1 MAELEKEGLNQTMH
15 ENQDED
21 EPHYTDDSKTSKIQ
35 DDAIFEEKLIE
46 EVRRYN
52 NLYNTSLKDYK
63 DFTITSNSW
72 KEIAQTLR
80 VEEQICRTKWKKLR
94 DRYVRLRR
102 KIKGKSGDTASGIQT
117 QILTTLS
124 WLSGFIKHKETK
136 SDYPQEEEMDTSE
149 DLQDDNLIER
159 EHFHSSNNEQQD
171 GHLAVRRNVIL
182 ERTKFN
188 QRQQEAG
195 ETADDFITALH
206 CLSQHCGYGGLLSE
220 MIRDRLVAGLLDRRL
235 SKQLQMDPEL
245 TLDKAVTRIRQ
256 TEIVEKQ
263 QDLQENTFKAAS
275 STENEDRVLSCRKH
289 QCPANVQCQS
299 EKNQNSERPQ
309 QPQTTQKNAED
320 PLDTDDTDGFST
332 GGEKPHYCAYCGRR
346 FQKVRDLIRHQRT
359 HTGEKPHHCPDC
371 DRSFARL
378 DKLKLHQLTHTGE
391 KPHHCPDCDRSFAR
405 LDKLKIHQEI
415 HIGVKPHN
423 CPDCNRKFA
432 RLDKLKSHQK
442 IHAKD
447 KNIFHSSDCV
457 KSFVLLEKLE
467 KHQLDNTFKATSSA
481 SNVDRV
487 RTQQRTFSKVRE
499 SKRQQSKIRARAPGK
514 RTPTH
519 SKKMQEKE
527 EEPLDTDDS
536 DDWIEGFGPGGEKPH
551 YCFDCGKSFRKV
563 RDLIRHQRTHTG
575 EKPHHCPVCDR
586 TFARL
591 DKLKLHQEI
600 HTGVKPHHCPD
611 CERSFARLDNL
622 KLHQKIHIKEEHNI
636 TLNHQTEM
644 NVDCVR
650 TQQRTASRGRQKS
663 KMRASAPG
671 GKMGQ
676 SQPGK
681 DSPYKS
687 SVRKNQHSEK
697 LRLPQTTQE
706 NEEDPEDTSDNWT
719 ESFSTVEKPY
729 ICSDCGKSFRLEN
742 RLIRHQRTHTGEK
755 PYDCPDCDKSFAR
768 LDHVKSHQKT
778 HMKEERN
785 FRCSDCVKSFV
796 RLEQLEKHQ
805 LTHKKSYRCS
815 KCDERFSDLVNWKA
829 HFLVHREILHCPD
842 CDKQFLYKGLFERH
856 RRTHLRKREKF
867 LCTIC
872 GKEIHNFKIHM
883 RVHTGEKPYHCTE
896 CGKSFA
902 YTKSYKTHILT
913 HTSGE
918 RATYPCL
925 ECGKTF
931 TRIDGMVRHVRRVHT
946 GERNHQCGDCGK
958 RFFRKESLK
967 RHSLVHTGEKPY
979 QCSVCGQRFSQ
990 DGDRKRHEKR
1000 HYSGVSEFLDL

>member
-1 MAELEKEGLNQTMH
+1 MAELEKEGLPQTMQ
-15 ENQDED
+15 ENRDEE
-21 EPHYTDDSKTSKIQ
+21 EPQYTDDSKPSKIQ
-35 DDAIFEEKLIE
+35 DDACFEENLIE
-46 EVRRYN
+46 EVRRYT

-63 DFTITSNSW
+63 DFTMTNNSW

-80 VEEQICRTKWKKLR
+80 VEEQICRTKWKNLR

-102 KIKGKSGDTASGIQT
+102 KMKGKSGDAASGIQP

-124 WLSGFIKHKETK
+124 WLSGFIKHKETE
-136 SDYPQEEEMDTSE
+136 SNYPKAEEMDTPE
-149 DLQDDNLIER
+149 DLQEDNLIEQ
-159 EHFHSSNNEQQD
+159 EHFHSSNNEKQD

-206 CLSQHCGYGGLLSE
+206 CLSEHCSYGALLSE
-220 MIRDRLVAGLLDRRL
+220 MIRDRLVAGLRDRRL

-245 TLDKAVTRIRQ
+245 TLDKAVARIRQ
-256 TEIVEKQ
+256 TELVEKQ
-263 QDLQENTFKAAS
+263 QDLPENTFKAAS
-275 STENEDRVLSCRKH
+275 SVANIDSVLSYSKH
-289 QCPANVQCQS
+289 PCPANTQCQS
-299 EKNQNSERPQ
+299 EKKNQNSERPQ
-309 QPQTTQKNAED
+309 QPQTTQDNAEE
-320 PLDTDDTDGFST
+320 PLDTDDFIEDFSP
-332 GGEKPHYCAYCGRR
+332 GGEKPHYCAYCGRS

-378 DKLKLHQLTHTGE
+378 DKLK
-391 KPHHCPDCDRSFAR
+391 
-405 LDKLKIHQEI
+405 IHQEI
-415 HIGVKPHN
+415 HIGVKPHR
-423 CPDCNRKFA
+423 CPDCDRSFA

-442 IHAKD
+442 IHAKE
-447 KNIFHSSDCV
+447 KRIFHSSDCV

-467 KHQLDNTFKATSSA
+467 KHQLENTFKATSSA
-481 SNVDRV
+481 ANVDRV
-487 RTQQRTFSKVRE
+487 LTQQRTFNKVKE

-514 RTPTH
+514 GTPSH
-519 SKKMQEKE
+519 SKTMQEKE

-536 DDWIEGFGPGGEKPH
+536 DEWIDGFSPGGEKPH

-586 TFARL
+586 SFARL

-611 CERSFARLDNL
+611 CEKSFARLDNL
-622 KLHQKIHIKEEHNI
+622 KLHQKIHIKEEHNV
-636 TLNHQTEM
+636 THNHQTEL
-644 NVDCVR
+644 NVDSVH
-650 TQQRTASRGRQKS
+650 TQQRTASKGRQKS
-663 KMRASAPG
+663 KMQASAPG
-671 GKMGQ
+671 KKMGQ

-681 DSPYKS
+681 NSNYKS
-687 SVRKNQHSEK
+687 SVGKNQHSEK
-697 LRLPQTTQE
+697 LQLPQTSQE
-706 NEEDPEDTSDNWT
+706 NEEDPDDTSDNWT
-719 ESFSTVEKPY
+719 KSFSSVEKPY
-729 ICSDCGKSFRLEN
+729 VCSDCGKSFRLEN

-755 PYDCPDCDKSFAR
+755 PYDCPECDKSFAR

-805 LTHKKSYRCS
+805 QTHKKSYRCS
-815 KCDERFSDLVNWKA
+815 KCEERFSDLVDWKA

-856 RRTHLRKREKF
+856 RRTHLRKKVKF

-918 RATYPCL
+918 RTTYPCL

-931 TRIDGMVRHVRRVHT
+931 TRVDGMVRHVRRVHT
-946 GERNHQCGDCGK
+946 GERNHQCRDCGK

-967 RHSLVHTGEKPY
+967 RHTLVHTGEKPY
-979 QCSVCGQRFSQ
+979 QCSVCGQGFSQ

-1000 HYSGVSEFLDL
+1000 HYSGVSDFLDL

>member
-1 MAELEKEGLNQTMH
+1 
-15 ENQDED
+15 
-21 EPHYTDDSKTSKIQ
+21 
-35 DDAIFEEKLIE
+35 
-46 EVRRYN
+46 
-52 NLYNTSLKDYK
+52 
-63 DFTITSNSW
+63 
-72 KEIAQTLR
+72 
-80 VEEQICRTKWKKLR
+80 
-94 DRYVRLRR
+94 
-102 KIKGKSGDTASGIQT
+102 
-117 QILTTLS
+117 
-124 WLSGFIKHKETK
+124 
-136 SDYPQEEEMDTSE
+136 MDTSE
-149 DLQDDNLIER
+149 DLQDDNLIEG

-195 ETADDFITALH
+195 ETADDFISALH
-206 CLSQHCGYGGLLSE
+206 CLSEHCGYGALLSE

-263 QDLQENTFKAAS
+263 QDLQENIFKAAS
-275 STENEDRVLSCRKH
+275 STENEDRVLSHSKH

-309 QPQTTQKNAED
+309 QHQTMQKNAED

-332 GGEKPHYCAYCGRR
+332 GGEKPHYCAYCGRS

-378 DKLKLHQLTHTGE
+378 DKLKLHQRTHTGE

-423 CPDCNRKFA
+423 CPDCNRRFA

-447 KNIFHSSDCV
+447 KHIFHSSDCA

-467 KHQLDNTFKATSSA
+467 KHQLDNTFKASSSA
-481 SNVDRV
+481 SNVDCV
-487 RTQQRTFSKVRE
+487 LTQQRTFSKVRE
-499 SKRQQSKIRARAPGK
+499 SKRQQSKIRAR
-514 RTPTH
+514 
-519 SKKMQEKE
+519 
-527 EEPLDTDDS
+527 
-536 DDWIEGFGPGGEKPH
+536 WIEGFSPGGEKPH

-622 KLHQKIHIKEEHNI
+622 KLHQKIHIKEEHNV

-644 NVDCVR
+644 NVDCVH
-650 TQQRTASRGRQKS
+650 TQQGTASRGRQKS

-671 GKMGQ
+671 EKMGQ
-676 SQPGK
+676 SHPGK
-681 DSPYKS
+681 DSPYES
-687 SVRKNQHSEK
+687 SVRKNRHSEK
-697 LRLPQTTQE
+697 QRLPQTTQV

-815 KCDERFSDLVNWKA
+815 KCDER
-829 HFLVHREILHCPD
+829 
-842 CDKQFLYKGLFERH
+842 
-856 RRTHLRKREKF
+856 
-867 LCTIC
+867 
-872 GKEIHNFKIHM
+872 
-883 RVHTGEKPYHCTE
+883 
-896 CGKSFA
+896 
-902 YTKSYKTHILT
+902 TKNIVLS
-913 HTSGE
+913 
-918 RATYPCL
+918 A
-925 ECGKTF
+925 
-931 TRIDGMVRHVRRVHT
+931 
-946 GERNHQCGDCGK
+946 
-958 RFFRKESLK
+958 
-967 RHSLVHTGEKPY
+967 
-979 QCSVCGQRFSQ
+979 
-990 DGDRKRHEKR
+990 
-1000 HYSGVSEFLDL
+1000 GVQK

>member
-1 MAELEKEGLNQTMH
+1 M
-15 ENQDED
+15 
-21 EPHYTDDSKTSKIQ
+21 
-35 DDAIFEEKLIE
+35 
-46 EVRRYN
+46 
-52 NLYNTSLKDYK
+52 
-63 DFTITSNSW
+63 
-72 KEIAQTLR
+72 
-80 VEEQICRTKWKKLR
+80 
-94 DRYVRLRR
+94 
-102 KIKGKSGDTASGIQT
+102 
-117 QILTTLS
+117 
-124 WLSGFIKHKETK
+124 
-136 SDYPQEEEMDTSE
+136 
-149 DLQDDNLIER
+149 ER

-171 GHLAVRRNVIL
+171 GHLVVRRNVIL

-195 ETADDFITALH
+195 ETADDFISALH
-206 CLSQHCGYGGLLSE
+206 CLSQHCGYGALLSE

-245 TLDKAVTRIRQ
+245 TLDKAVTHIRQ

-263 QDLQENTFKAAS
+263 QDLQENIFKAAS

-309 QPQTTQKNAED
+309 QPQTTQENGED

-332 GGEKPHYCAYCGRR
+332 GGEKPHYCAYCGRS

-378 DKLKLHQLTHTGE
+378 DKLKLHQRTHTGE
-391 KPHHCPDCDRSFAR
+391 KPHHCPDCDKSFAR

-415 HIGVKPHN
+415 HIGVKPHH
-423 CPDCNRKFA
+423 CPDCNRRFA

-447 KNIFHSSDCV
+447 KRIFHSSDC
-457 KSFVLLEKLE
+457 
-467 KHQLDNTFKATSSA
+467 
-481 SNVDRV
+481 
-487 RTQQRTFSKVRE
+487 
-499 SKRQQSKIRARAPGK
+499 SKIRARAPGK
-514 RTPTH
+514 GTPTH
-519 SKKMQEKE
+519 SKTMQEKE
-527 EEPLDTDDS
+527 GEPLDTDDS

-600 HTGVKPHHCPD
+600 HTGVKPHHCPE

-622 KLHQKIHIKEEHNI
+622 KLHQKIHIKEEHNV

-644 NVDCVR
+644 NVDCAH

-663 KMRASAPG
+663 KMRASAPR

-697 LRLPQTTQE
+697 LQLPQTTQE

-768 LDHVKSHQKT
+768 LDHRSLLNYGPSPLVICSQLYCIKDAQC
-778 HMKEERN
+778 RN
-785 FRCSDCVKSFV
+785 LS
-796 RLEQLEKHQ
+796 
-805 LTHKKSYRCS
+805 TI
-815 KCDERFSDLVNWKA
+815 
-829 HFLVHREILHCPD
+829 FLVAKIRIVSLISIYVT
-842 CDKQFLYKGLFERH
+842 KQASIVYNGTIYTVVKYIFQNRKYCIFSWCTKPKVKER
-856 RRTHLRKREKF
+856 
-867 LCTIC
+867 
-872 GKEIHNFKIHM
+872 
-883 RVHTGEKPYHCTE
+883 
-896 CGKSFA
+896 
-902 YTKSYKTHILT
+902 
-913 HTSGE
+913 
-918 RATYPCL
+918 
-925 ECGKTF
+925 
-931 TRIDGMVRHVRRVHT
+931 
-946 GERNHQCGDCGK
+946 
-958 RFFRKESLK
+958 
-967 RHSLVHTGEKPY
+967 
-979 QCSVCGQRFSQ
+979 
-990 DGDRKRHEKR
+990 
-1000 HYSGVSEFLDL
+1000 